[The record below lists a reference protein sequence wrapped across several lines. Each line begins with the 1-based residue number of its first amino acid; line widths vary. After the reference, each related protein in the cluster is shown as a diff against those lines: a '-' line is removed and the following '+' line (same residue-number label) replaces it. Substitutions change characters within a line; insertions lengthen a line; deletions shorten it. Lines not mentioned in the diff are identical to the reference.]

1 MNVIEMFAKIGSGS
15 MDAHSELGTRD
26 ENRQKKNFGTRI
38 QKMKTVTGINAR
50 VLVFK
55 DAVIPFNPFTGEP
68 DDTYNAKWPFRPI
81 LTVSQ
86 VLEGINSACAS
97 NETMKEFWQKTL
109 GMEIPVDGVPTMEE
123 YYAFKKAG
131 FIKPRVMSYST
142 VAMNFGGIQGLP
154 DYKAKYTVD
163 PTELNEQGSYDL
175 NIAPPW
181 HRFASLFSAILKP
194 KADAVQK
201 KLAEQKTPKDKIKA
215 QRSLI
220 FQESPIGFVSPTNLI
235 PFLFLPH
242 NAAITIPEEKNPREL
257 EQSMRFYTYS
267 EKWSTP
273 INEAMNNNLFDSE
286 MDFFDFTL
294 RTPSTTDR
302 KTDGSVYT
310 DDKPDV
316 LYQAMSISN
325 TDGRMSTTSGKTI
338 IDGKEFDNNEMFEP
352 LRKTIKSY
360 FFYSQEQSTID
371 GGETFEKIMAQSNR
385 FRPITTV
392 LDKLAPA
399 CAEVF
404 NASFANSPYFTEKIK
419 DAYSD
424 ILIAMN
430 PDNALAFADKDQE
443 DLDKAAEEQQADIQ
457 AIIAEVS
464 RDSVVDE
471 TVVGDVGNITDLEL
485 S

>member
-55 DAVIPFNPFTGEP
+55 DTVIPFNPFTGEP
-68 DDTYNAKWPFRPI
+68 DDTYNAKRPFRPI

-86 VLEGINSACAS
+86 VLEGINSACAG
-97 NETMKEFWQKTL
+97 NEAMKEFWQKTL
-109 GMEIPVDGVPTMEE
+109 NMEIPDDGVPTMEE

-142 VAMNFGGIQGLP
+142 VAMNFGGIQGFP
-154 DYKAKYTVD
+154 EFKVKYTVD
-163 PTELNEQGSYDL
+163 PTELNDQGSYDL
-175 NIAPPW
+175 NVAPSW

-194 KADAVQK
+194 KADDIQK
-201 KLAEQKTPKDKIKA
+201 KLTEQKVPKDKIKD
-215 QRSLI
+215 QRRLV

-242 NAAITIPEEKNPREL
+242 NAAITVPDEKNPQEL
-257 EQSMRFYTYS
+257 EQSMRFYSYT

-273 INEAMNNNLFDSE
+273 LNDAMSNNLFDSE
-286 MDFFDFTL
+286 MDFFDFTI
-294 RTPSTTDR
+294 RTPSTTD
-302 KTDGSVYT
+302 KKSDGSVYT
-310 DDKPDV
+310 DGDANA
-316 LYQAMSISN
+316 LYQAMSIAN
-325 TDGRMSTTSGKTI
+325 TDGRMSTTSGMTI
-338 IDGKEFDNNEMFEP
+338 IDGKEFNNNEMFEP
-352 LRKTIKSY
+352 LRKAIKSY
-360 FFYSQEQSTID
+360 FLYSQEQSNIE
-371 GGETFEKIMAQSNR
+371 GGETFERIMAQSNR

-404 NASFANSPYFTEKIK
+404 NASFASSPYFTEKIK
-419 DAYSD
+419 DGYSD
-424 ILIAMN
+424 VLIAMN
-430 PDNALAFADKDQE
+430 PDNALAFAAKDQE
-443 DLDKAAEEQQADIQ
+443 DLDKASEEQEADIQ

-464 RDSVVDE
+464 QGNVVDE
-471 TVVGDVGNITDLEL
+471 AVAGDVGNITDLEL